1 MTSDTIRLVARLKAR
16 PDKVGALH
24 AVLFGLLAPTRA
36 EQGCIRYEML
46 QNLEDPTD
54 FTFIEEWSGQPAIDA
69 HFGSEHIREALAQ
82 FPILL
87 ADELDV
93 RGYSLVG

>member
-1 MTSDTIRLVARLKAR
+1 MTSDTIRVVARLKAQ
-16 PDKVGALH
+16 PDKVNALH

-54 FTFIEEWSGQPAIDA
+54 FTFTEEWSGQPALDA
-69 HFGSEHIREALAQ
+69 HFETDHIRDALAR
-82 FPILL
+82 FPDLL

-93 RGYSLVG
+93 RRYSLVG